1 MVHQLESD
9 MSSGTEQTHNAS
21 GKSHEN
27 KAFQYV
33 LPQSLGCIINVE
45 TRFGVIHYILFSFGK
60 IENSIKT
67 KD

>member
-27 KAFQYV
+27 KAF
-33 LPQSLGCIINVE
+33 
-45 TRFGVIHYILFSFGK
+45 
-60 IENSIKT
+60 
-67 KD
+67 